1 VVAVAV
7 LHLHLPAQ
15 MAGRAVAA
23 VEVIQLVLGVLVI
36 HRQLLHHKVIM
47 AAIIFQIIRHLQM
60 VVVAVVLERLAV
72 MQQLLLLE
80 MAVMERLLQLA
91 VHLSLMLAA
100 VVVVLMPEEL
110 LALEV
115 RAAAAMRMAVQVRQI
130 RAAAAQEP

>member
-7 LHLHLPAQ
+7 LHPRLPAQ

-23 VEVIQLVLGVLVI
+23 VEVIRLVLGVLVI